1 MKVKMELCKLETAAM
16 IEANITATWPCPPGH
31 KWHAEWKT
39 YFDDYVTVTCEKIE
53 NGPPMVKPLCVEEPE
68 ALPAVTP
75 AATIPT
81 TDTKEAF

>member
-1 MKVKMELCKLETAAM
+1 M

-39 YFDDYVTVTCEKIE
+39 YDDYVTVTCEKIE
-53 NGPPMVKPLCVEEPE
+53 APPVVQE
-68 ALPAVTP
+68 P
-75 AATIPT
+75 AAEPAAEPPCGGKCG